1 LELLYTGRLQR
12 GVSASNIEIIGN
24 VALAAVEV
32 SKYCP
37 EPVDVL
43 LGITKQR
50 FAETDEMRK
59 KGIKGIDLILGND
72 YMDAAGLYIT
82 KKGKIVYCGATPLL

>member
-1 LELLYTGRLQR
+1 
-12 GVSASNIEIIGN
+12 
-24 VALAAVEV
+24 
-32 SKYCP
+32 
-37 EPVDVL
+37 
-43 LGITKQR
+43 
-50 FAETDEMRK
+50 MRK